1 MKTLA
6 EIQTLIQEDLAVFY
20 QSNQNSTL
28 STPIHYLLNIGG
40 KRMRP
45 ALFLLSHQLFSN
57 EIEKARSAA
66 LAIEVFHN
74 FTLMHDDIMDN
85 APLRRGHATVH
96 EKFNVSKAILSGDA
110 MLIHAYQLLMSQP
123 CPNQNQLIHAF
134 NQHAMEVC
142 EGQELDMA
150 FETREDVTITE
161 YLEMIRLK
169 TAVLLGGSMK
179 MGAIFAGAEWTAQNH
194 LYRCGEEMGLAFQ
207 LLDDYLDAFG
217 NPEEVGK
224 RVGGDIIA
232 DKKTFLRIKLYEKAT
247 NEELNSLQEKEN
259 NPNEKV
265 LATQNL
271 LRKYQ
276 IDDELLNLAKSYSD
290 SAIDHLN
297 AIEVNASFKAPLEQ
311 VIFTLLNRK
320 S

>member
-20 QSNQNSTL
+20 QSNQKSTL

-57 EIEKARSAA
+57 ELEKARSAA

-150 FETREDVTITE
+150 FESREDVTITE

-194 LYRCGEEMGLAFQ
+194 LYQCGEEMGLAFQ

-247 NEELNSLQEKEN
+247 NEELDSLQEKEN

-297 AIEVNASFKAPLEQ
+297 AIEVNASFKAPLEH

>member
-1 MKTLA
+1 
-6 EIQTLIQEDLAVFY
+6 
-20 QSNQNSTL
+20 
-28 STPIHYLLNIGG
+28 
-40 KRMRP
+40 
-45 ALFLLSHQLFSN
+45 
-57 EIEKARSAA
+57 
-66 LAIEVFHN
+66 
-74 FTLMHDDIMDN
+74 
-85 APLRRGHATVH
+85 
-96 EKFNVSKAILSGDA
+96 
-110 MLIHAYQLLMSQP
+110 
-123 CPNQNQLIHAF
+123 
-134 NQHAMEVC
+134 MEVC
-142 EGQELDMA
+142 EGQDLDMA
-150 FETREDVTITE
+150 FESREDVTITE

-194 LYRCGEEMGLAFQ
+194 LYQCGEEMGLAFQ

-247 NEELNSLQEKEN
+247 NEELDSLQEKEN